1 MRGTHAWTFKLL
13 DARRKDMVGTDEET
27 VTRVTSFPTS
37 SVGSCFLKIRAA
49 AVVVEDEVAEKGE
62 DTAEAPELSISTS
75 SCMPIETMD
84 FMWLASHVLL
94 VSSRIPCALRA
105 ALK

>member
-27 VTRVTSFPTS
+27 VTRVPSFPTS

-75 SCMPIETMD
+75 SSMPIETMD